1 MQLQFSKLK
10 VIPLLAGMTLAPA
23 GFANAG
29 TLSFIDEFDFKTTNF
44 EETLTINKF
53 DTNLGTLNSIE
64 FELTGAV
71 KGDVKFESLDAA
83 ESTVTATLSSL
94 LELNL
99 PDDTVF
105 AELNPFVS
113 VSDELSAYDGTIDF
127 GGTSGRSYTRDEGN
141 GVRGSTTKTIKIDA
155 PTESDLAL
163 FAARGGGSLDFSVN
177 AEGRSVGTGSG
188 NLITQFA
195 TLASAG
201 VRVSYDYEEHEPRK
215 IPEPTGAL
223 GIGIAG
229 GLALLRKRKKAEEVE
244 T

>member
-64 FELTGAV
+64 FEFTGAV

-83 ESTVTATLSSL
+83 ESTVTATLSSV

-99 PDDTVF
+99 PDDDTLF

-141 GVRGSTTKTIKIDA
+141 GVQGSTTKTIKIDA

-201 VRVSYDYEEHEPRK
+201 IRVSYDYEENEPRK

-229 GLALLRKRKKAEEVE
+229 GLALLRKRKKEGVE